1 MRLLAIEAQN
11 FLSLRNFRIDDL
23 DEQLNFLVGANG
35 CGKTSV
41 FRVVRA
47 IRDAFAS
54 YATRGSTDD
63 LSEQCTRGTHPI
75 HIELAMRVA
84 FDQPDERELLTA
96 FLGAALA
103 APEALRNLTV
113 ARAAPPQ
120 STNENTPS
128 LEAVEETRASEEG
141 LRNFAD
147 WLLNVLRAE
156 DASFLFQGDLKLI
169 YHVGDLYTTSQL
181 SYTFDCEGIPLT
193 IVTSTAGFGGGQ
205 LWAGPLPETSQGG
218 GYNPDH
224 AWRAVFV
231 ESPHL
236 KAFAQLISGQQ
247 TAGIDD
253 LSAAPLLKAIA
264 EQHVEVSAKLQQPVA
279 QAQKRLIE
287 LCGLKPGDINQ
298 PLSFVRLI
306 SRMLHRSL
314 VFTNNQ
320 RTPLKRF
327 TQFSAEEV
335 STIVDNL
342 DDEARVPL
350 WLYHLSIGTYREKQQ
365 FKRLKTLFTKLV
377 GGEQT
382 FDVQAKHLQASA
394 GGGIEIDLRMV
405 DEEGDTSLVYEGAG
419 IWEALLLA
427 TLLEASTGRI
437 ILLDEPAAN
446 LHPSMQRKVL
456 DMLHRTNGQVITVTH
471 SSHVLPTRPI
481 DFQHVVRLQKESG
494 STATYR
500 LGDLSQ
506 YRIRPDKLEQE
517 LSSSSDVAGLLFA
530 SGVILIEGDTETAA
544 LGEWFPHSEA
554 GKERDFADL
563 NVALYAVG
571 GKTAFPFYMRFLT
584 AFGVPWVVIC
594 DGDALMINAG
604 IWGALKDLK
613 RIDRDPPS
621 AAAFPEL
628 KVLAEAAGV
637 YTANTDFDQN
647 FEKIPEVQRF
657 IADPDNELPTSS
669 KVRDGRLIG
678 QHLLP
683 PPPAIERI
691 LQCALQQ
698 LGVA

>member
-1 MRLLAIEAQN
+1 VRLLAIEAQN
-11 FLSLRNFRIDDL
+11 FLSLHNFRIEDL
-23 DEQLNFLVGANG
+23 DERLNFLVGPNG

-47 IRDAFAS
+47 IRDAFDS
-54 YATRGSTDD
+54 YSTRGTIED

-84 FDQPDERELLTA
+84 FDQPDERELLIS

-103 APEALRNLTV
+103 APEALRSLTV
-113 ARAAPPQ
+113 MRAAPPK
-120 STNENTPS
+120 STSENTPS

-147 WLLNVLRAE
+147 WFLNILSAKE
-156 DASFLFQGDLKLI
+156 ASFLFQGDLKLL
-169 YHVGDLYTTSQL
+169 YHMGELYPTIRL
-181 SYTFDCEGIPLT
+181 SYTFDCEGTPLT
-193 IVTSTAGFGGGQ
+193 IVTSTTGFGGGQ
-205 LWAGPLPETSQGG
+205 LWAGTLPETSQGG
-218 GYNPDH
+218 GYTLEY
-224 AWRAVFV
+224 AWRTVFV

-247 TAGIDD
+247 TAGIAD
-253 LSAAPLLKAIA
+253 LSAASLLKAIA
-264 EQHVEVSAKLQQPVA
+264 EQHVEVSAKLQQPIA

-287 LCGLKPGDINQ
+287 LCGFKAGDINQ
-298 PLSFVRLI
+298 PLSFARLI
-306 SRMLHRSL
+306 SKLLRRSL

-327 TQFSAEEV
+327 TQFTPEEV
-335 STIVDNL
+335 GTIVDNL

-350 WLYHLSIGTYREKQQ
+350 WLYHLSIGKYQEKQQ
-365 FKRLKTLFTKLV
+365 FQRLQVLFTELI
-377 GGEQT
+377 GGKQT
-382 FDVQAKHLQASA
+382 FDVQAKHLPASS
-394 GGGIEIDLRMV
+394 GGGIEVSLRMV
-405 DEEGDTSLVYEGAG
+405 DEGGDTSLVYEGAG

-427 TLLEASTGRI
+427 TLLDASTGRI

-446 LHPSMQRKVL
+446 LHPGMQRKVL
-456 DMLHRTNGQVITVTH
+456 EMLHKTSGQVIAVTH
-471 SSHVLPTRPI
+471 SSHMLPTRPI

-500 LGDLSQ
+500 LGNLSQ

-530 SGVILIEGDTETAA
+530 SAVILIEGDTETAA
-544 LGEWFPHSEA
+544 LSEWFPNSKA
-554 GKERDFADL
+554 GKKRDFADL
-563 NVALYAVG
+563 NIALYAVG

-594 DGDALMINAG
+594 DGDALTINGG
-604 IWGALKDLK
+604 IWGALRELASINHDPPHTATFPDLK
-613 RIDRDPPS
+613 
-621 AAAFPEL
+621 A
-628 KVLAEAAGV
+628 LAEGAGV

-647 FEKIPEVQRF
+647 FEKIPEVKNY
-657 IADPDNELPTSS
+657 IDDPNNELPTSS

-678 QHLLP
+678 QQLLP
-683 PPPAIERI
+683 PPPEIERI
-691 LQCALQQ
+691 LQGALQR
-698 LGVA
+698 LGLE